1 LFPGCVVTSRI
12 LPGLL
17 FSVSSLLQKTF
28 YTNKLVKGYNSELF
42 EGFIP
47 DVDYFSSSIAGYADS
62 ASQFERWSSQRIN
75 DVYNSTTQSFLDR
88 HPEYEP
94 LLKKINVVDFPLLFE
109 MFAVYEHLRKGLLQ
123 LSMACIYS
131 LKLAT

>member
-1 LFPGCVVTSRI
+1 VVTSRI